1 MSLSP
6 VIEDQ
11 TVHLLKMKWD
21 AKYRAEFEALQA
33 DLAQAQAILKARKQ
47 KLDIAKGV
55 YHSTRPGDINKDS
68 DPELQGLAALLD
80 TLAFIK
86 DPAQRLRM
94 MKDWANS

>member
-1 MSLSP
+1 MLSP
-6 VIEDQ
+6 IIEDQ
-11 TVHLLKMKWD
+11 TTHLLKMKWD
-21 AKYRAEFEALQA
+21 PKYKAEFEAFQA
-33 DLAQAQAILKARKQ
+33 DLIQAQAILKAHKE

-94 MKDWANS
+94 MKEWANS